1 MPRLVGLILTFA
13 AIMTVIALGPG
24 AGTPAV
30 AVLQT
35 ATATN
40 TSMPSSTSTSTT
52 TASTTPTSTVTST
65 PTATSTPGP
74 ATAPILGF
82 PTSTCNSFPNP
93 TTASVLFSWTG
104 PANVSAI
111 YLDLSL
117 FDNNFSD
124 GTYIT
129 VVLPA
134 GTTSY
139 TWNGIQAGIAHFWR
153 TTGQG
158 LNGNWVMSDFQR
170 FTPCGTQR
178 LLGVEYTCTG
188 GGRASVAF
196 RWAPSSSPANF
207 LFLDISLFNNNF
219 APNTFLGAG
228 PLPPA
233 QQALVW
239 GGILA
244 NLVHYYRVNA
254 FSIFGWGPSFT
265 GSFVA
270 QCPL

>member
-1 MPRLVGLILTFA
+1 
-13 AIMTVIALGPG
+13 
-24 AGTPAV
+24 
-30 AVLQT
+30 
-35 ATATN
+35 
-40 TSMPSSTSTSTT
+40 
-52 TASTTPTSTVTST
+52 
-65 PTATSTPGP
+65 
-74 ATAPILGF
+74 
-82 PTSTCNSFPNP
+82 
-93 TTASVLFSWTG
+93 VLFTWTG
-104 PANVSAI
+104 PTNVSAI

-117 FDNNFSD
+117 FDNNFAD

-129 VVLPA
+129 VVLPS

-139 TWNGIQAGIAHFWR
+139 TWDGIQAGVAHFWR
-153 TTGQG
+153 ISGQS
-158 LNGNWVMSDFQR
+158 LNGGWVMSDFQR

-178 LLGVEYTCTG
+178 LLAVEYTCTG
-188 GGRASVAF
+188 GGRATVAF

-207 LFLDISLFNNNF
+207 LFLDITLFNNNF

-228 PLPPA
+228 PLPPT

-254 FSIFGWGPSFT
+254 SSIFGWGPSLT